1 VHETAVEVVRSA
13 TVTVL
18 LEVWTPLE
26 WTPSVAVYVPWAMT
40 VPAVVGTNVTLQLDV
55 VVLTLARVHGV
66 PVKLPPVVPPLVN
79 ATVPPGADA
88 VPAPVSL
95 TNAVQVIVWE
105 TTTVDG
111 EHVIA
116 VVVGL
121 VPPTLTVLLVP
132 LLVL

>member
-1 VHETAVEVVRSA
+1 M
-13 TVTVL
+13 L

-55 VVLTLARVHGV
+55 VVLTLARVQGV
-66 PVKLPPVVPPLVN
+66 PVKLPPEVPPLVN

-88 VPAPVSL
+88 VPVPVSL

-111 EHVIA
+111 KHVTA